1 MFLFSFFPFLTL
13 FMNATASPEHPGNP
27 IWETFAEWKKLKPP
41 KNIRLVKSEQETLKE
56 QFERFNLVD
65 EGGAGWGDAS
75 EAQDAGWG
83 LPNQST
89 DNTSSGW

>member
-1 MFLFSFFPFLTL
+1 
-13 FMNATASPEHPGNP
+13 MNAAPEHPGNP
-27 IWETFAEWKKLKPP
+27 TWQTFSEWKKLKTP
-41 KNIRLVKSEQETLKE
+41 KDIRLIKSEKETLQE

-83 LPNQST
+83 LGNQ
-89 DNTSSGW
+89 DNAEAEGGW

>member
-1 MFLFSFFPFLTL
+1 
-13 FMNATASPEHPGNP
+13 MNATASPEHPGNP

-41 KNIRLVKSEQETLKE
+41 KNIRLVKSEQEILKE